1 MRGDIDNLVPASA
14 PVMAAEADVLVADG
28 SHLLLD
34 FRRIPDIVLIGNGDE
49 VGGGTH
55 GRCLEVGIEAQVMLI
70 QVHFHLR
77 MSGFVFFRNLHRPVR
92 RTVVLDDKLSDGV
105 GLQENGIEL
114 FSEVLLSVI
123 GTDNHRDRLV
133 RFFCAHKCDVI
144 ASKYT
149 ENN

>member
-1 MRGDIDNLVPASA
+1 
-14 PVMAAEADVLVADG
+14 
-28 SHLLLD
+28 
-34 FRRIPDIVLIGNGDE
+34 
-49 VGGGTH
+49 
-55 GRCLEVGIEAQVMLI
+55 MLI
-70 QVHFHLR
+70 QVDFHLR

-105 GLQENGIEL
+105 GLQENGVEL